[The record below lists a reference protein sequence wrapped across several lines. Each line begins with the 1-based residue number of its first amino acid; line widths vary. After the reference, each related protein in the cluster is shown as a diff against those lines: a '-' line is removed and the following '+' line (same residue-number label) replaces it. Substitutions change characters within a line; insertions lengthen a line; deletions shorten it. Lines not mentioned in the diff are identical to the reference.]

1 MRWLDQIMIGVEWRE
16 SRASSGW
23 HRLTEGNRTIR
34 TVDTLLRGVG
44 QVVFQGNPV
53 TGLFIIAGVT
63 WGALRSEMPDVVVGM
78 IVGLIVS
85 TVTAKILRLDDHS
98 VKIGLYGYNGLL
110 VGAAVPTFVHSSPA
124 VWIYLVVGAAVS
136 TVVMLAISNVS
147 KTWGV
152 PALTFPFVL
161 TSWVL
166 LLGSYTF
173 ARTKIESLPA
183 PALPARTTKALAHVT
198 VNGPFVFEA
207 IFRSIGQVFL
217 INNWISGILI
227 FVGILASSRWSGLF
241 SLIGSV
247 VALAT
252 ALLLNAPGADVNA
265 GLFGFSAVLTG
276 IALGSVFYQ
285 PGWKVLGYT
294 VLGVIFTVVVQGA
307 LDTALTPVG
316 IPTLTAAFVFTTWL
330 FLLAKEK
337 FEPVQ
342 HTLIEGGVAQKV
354 SSKAQ
359 THAALSGS

>member
-1 MRWLDQIMIGVEWRE
+1 MTRVGQIMFGVERRETQASAGWR
-16 SRASSGW
+16 
-23 HRLTEGNRTIR
+23 RLTDGNWTFRSI
-34 TVDTLLRGVG
+34 DTLLRGVG

-63 WGALRSEMPDVVVGM
+63 WGAVQADMPDVAVGM

-85 TVTAKILRLDDHS
+85 TVTAKILRLDEHS
-98 VKIGLYGYNGLL
+98 VRIGLYGYNGLL
-110 VGAAVPTFVHSSPA
+110 VGVAVPTFVRSSST
-124 VWIYLVVGAAVS
+124 VWVYLAIGAAVS

-161 TSWVL
+161 TSWFL

-183 PALPARTTKALAHVT
+183 PSLPVETTKTLAHVT
-198 VNGPFVFEA
+198 INGSFVFEA
-207 IFRSIGQVFL
+207 IFRSIAQVFL
-217 INNWISGILI
+217 INNWVSGILI
-227 FVGILASSRWSGLF
+227 LIGILANSRWSGLF
-241 SLIGSV
+241 CLIGSV
-247 VALAT
+247 AALAA
-252 ALLLNAPGADVNA
+252 ALLLNAPGADVGA

-285 PGWKVLGYT
+285 PGWKVFGYT
-294 VLGVIFTVVVQGA
+294 ALGVIFTVIVQGA
-307 LDTALTPVG
+307 LDTALTPIG
-316 IPTLTAAFVFTTWL
+316 IPALTAAFVVTTWL

-342 HTLIEGGVAQKV
+342 HAVIEGGVAQKA
-354 SSKAQ
+354 SSMAP
-359 THAALSGS
+359 THAASSAS